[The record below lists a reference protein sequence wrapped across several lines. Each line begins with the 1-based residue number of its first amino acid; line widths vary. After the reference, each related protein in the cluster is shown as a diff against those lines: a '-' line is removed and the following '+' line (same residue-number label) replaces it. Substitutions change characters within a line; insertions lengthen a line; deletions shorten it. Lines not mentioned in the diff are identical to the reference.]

1 MVAIIPEGI
10 RVAPIPEGVGDA
22 IIPEGVV
29 VEIIPKGIVA
39 AIISEGV
46 GEATTPEDVREMIDW
61 IFCPIREKYYVIKRI
76 YPKILVCS
84 YYIISKESASITFNT
99 FLCFNAFIVRGSIPT
114 KSIKEYAK
122 GIAIDSPC

>member
-10 RVAPIPEGVGDA
+10 RVAPISEGVGVA

-29 VEIIPKGIVA
+29 VEKIPKGIVV
-39 AIISEGV
+39 AIIPEGV

-61 IFCPIREKYYVIKRI
+61 IFCPIREEYYVIKRI

-84 YYIISKESASITFNT
+84 YYIISKKSISITFNT
-99 FLCFNAFIVRGSIPT
+99 FLCFNTFIVRSSILN
-114 KSIKEYAK
+114 KSIKEHAK
-122 GIAIDSPC
+122 SIAIDSPC